1 MDFGSWP
8 RILEWLRTTE
18 DEPGPF
24 DTPRW
29 SLPSHNFPKV
39 QDLYGKIP
47 GIGDQLRR
55 PTSVMRTED
64 TVKEGG
70 YLESVGPVPCLM
82 SSQKVTSKK
91 ERSGYERRL
100 RYKTKDDHYEY
111 KGKTSHEKD
120 SKVTKTKRRRSA
132 KKSRK
137 HTMNDNFHASNVARD
152 RLTLQSNM
160 NLGLFQMGRTSSPV
174 KAQGA
179 GLSFSE
185 VKFLSN
191 KARKDR
197 EAACIYR
204 DKEENRSVCWNPPNQ
219 NLRTYS
225 PLLNTVDQ
233 RARRQASDVFPY
245 EISVFEHGQ
254 RNTMPQTYP
263 NASSQH
269 RHEGSDGISRAA
281 TAYIWPEGAREYS
294 ALDDPEEWC
303 ARQLL
308 SIDLDVQDQNEAIAT
323 VKSTRKYWS
332 LEELKYLLDQRK
344 LLWDSDTYSP
354 VVSTNES
361 AHWRSL
367 KRKRPQSTGEG
378 EPAQSPKTTKKH
390 NSENNAEHY
399 GVFGIPVPNHHDPAS
414 EPSAF
419 LRSSGDTD
427 GVSMHL
433 LHGQPA
439 PASPQAFEQAD
450 IVEPPTS
457 DFTLYASTSS
467 FISSSLHNQKPKSV
481 MQSHDSCGLK
491 EVKTSTASEMIW
503 DYDESPAQFA
513 NRAMPLPR
521 ENCALIAQT
530 LSAAYDVIMH
540 SEQDPLYQIPKH
552 LMLDTSMR
560 DASSGVGGNA
570 NIFPVA
576 DDYHGLPEGLACY
589 WLPGVASDTGTFSH
603 GSSDFAEQKR
613 SLGLS
618 QPNYAGQPQYFT
630 GQFPEAR
637 YSAGEVPKLIMAGAE
652 SIPTAAM
659 VSGLQEDLLGGLK
672 GFWRQ
677 QKLY

>member
-1 MDFGSWP
+1 MGSRSRP
-8 RILEWLRTTE
+8 RILEWLRTIE
-18 DEPGPF
+18 VEPGPF
-24 DTPRW
+24 GTPRW

-39 QDLYGKIP
+39 QDIYGKIP
-47 GIGDQLRR
+47 GIEDQLRR
-55 PTSVMRTED
+55 PTSVMCTED
-64 TVKEGG
+64 TVREGN
-70 YLESVGPVPCLM
+70 YLESEGPVPCLM

-91 ERSGYERRL
+91 GRSGYERRP
-100 RYKTKDDHYEY
+100 RYKTKDNHYEY

-120 SKVTKTKRRRSA
+120 DRVTKTKRRRSA

-160 NLGLFQMGRTSSPV
+160 NLGLFQMGRASSPV
-174 KAQGA
+174 KVQGA
-179 GLSFSE
+179 DLSFSE
-185 VKFLSN
+185 MKFLSN

-204 DKEENRSVCWNPPNQ
+204 GKEENGSVCWNSPNQ
-219 NLRTYS
+219 NLRTCS

-245 EISVFEHGQ
+245 EISVYEHGQ
-254 RNTMPQTYP
+254 RSTMPRTYP

-269 RHEGSDGISRAA
+269 RHEGSDGMSRAA
-281 TAYIWPEGAREYS
+281 TAYTSPESAREYS
-294 ALDDPEEWC
+294 PLDDRGEWC

-323 VKSTRKYWS
+323 IKSTRKYWS

-361 AHWRSL
+361 SHWRSL
-367 KRKRPQSTGEG
+367 KRKRPLSIGEG
-378 EPAQSPKTTKKH
+378 EPAQTLKMTKTH
-390 NSENNAEHY
+390 NSKNNAEYY
-399 GVFGIPVPNHHDPAS
+399 GVIGIPVPNHHDPAS
-414 EPSAF
+414 EPPAL

-427 GVSMHL
+427 GVSMHI
-433 LHGQPA
+433 LHGQSA

-457 DFTLYASTSS
+457 DFTLYPGKSS

-481 MQSHDSCGLK
+481 MQSHYSCGLK
-491 EVKTSTASEMIW
+491 EVKSSTTSEMIW
-503 DYDESPAQFA
+503 DYEESPAQFA

-521 ENCALIAQT
+521 EDCALIAQT

-540 SEQDPLYQIPKH
+540 SGQDPLYQIPKH
-552 LMLDTSMR
+552 LMLDTPMR
-560 DASSGVGGNA
+560 DASSGVGGNG

-576 DDYHGLPEGLACY
+576 DDYHGLPEGLAFY
-589 WLPGVASDTGTFSH
+589 RLLGVASDTGTFSH

-618 QPNYAGQPQYFT
+618 QPNYAGQLQYFT

-637 YSAGEVPKLIMAGAE
+637 YSAGETPEVIMAGTE
-652 SIPTAAM
+652 SKPTAAI

>member
-1 MDFGSWP
+1 
-8 RILEWLRTTE
+8 
-18 DEPGPF
+18 
-24 DTPRW
+24 
-29 SLPSHNFPKV
+29 
-39 QDLYGKIP
+39 
-47 GIGDQLRR
+47 
-55 PTSVMRTED
+55 MRTED
-64 TVKEGG
+64 TVEEGD

-91 ERSGYERRL
+91 ERSGYERRP

-120 SKVTKTKRRRSA
+120 GRVTKTKRRRSA

-152 RLTLQSNM
+152 RLTLQSKM

-174 KAQGA
+174 KVQ
-179 GLSFSE
+179 
-185 VKFLSN
+185 
-191 KARKDR
+191 
-197 EAACIYR
+197 
-204 DKEENRSVCWNPPNQ
+204 
-219 NLRTYS
+219 
-225 PLLNTVDQ
+225 
-233 RARRQASDVFPY
+233 
-245 EISVFEHGQ
+245 
-254 RNTMPQTYP
+254 
-263 NASSQH
+263 
-269 RHEGSDGISRAA
+269 GSDGISRVA
-281 TAYIWPEGAREYS
+281 TAYTWPESAREYS
-294 ALDDPEEWC
+294 ALDDPGEWC

-308 SIDLDVQDQNEAIAT
+308 SIDLSVQDQNEAMAT
-323 VKSTRKYWS
+323 VRSTRKYWS

-354 VVSTNES
+354 IASTNES
-361 AHWRSL
+361 SHWRSL
-367 KRKRPQSTGEG
+367 KRKRPQSIGEG
-378 EPAQSPKTTKKH
+378 EPTQSPKMTKKH
-390 NSENNAEHY
+390 NSKNNAEHY
-399 GVFGIPVPNHHDPAS
+399 GVIGIPVPNHHDSAS
-414 EPSAF
+414 EPPAL

-450 IVEPPTS
+450 IIEPPTS
-457 DFTLYASTSS
+457 DFTLYPGTSS

-481 MQSHDSCGLK
+481 MHSRDFCGLK
-491 EVKTSTASEMIW
+491 EVKSSTASEMIW
-503 DYDESPAQFA
+503 EYDESPAQFA

-521 ENCALIAQT
+521 EDCALIAQT

-540 SEQDPLYQIPKH
+540 SEQDPLYRIPKH
-552 LMLDTSMR
+552 LMLDTPMR
-560 DASSGVGGNA
+560 DASSGVGGNG

-576 DDYHGLPEGLACY
+576 DDYHGLLDGLAFY

-637 YSAGEVPKLIMAGAE
+637 YSAGATPEVIMAGAE
-652 SIPTAAM
+652 SKPTAAM
-659 VSGLQEDLLGGLK
+659 VSGLQEDLLDVAGIPYFQVESGSGQIAVKYSEPFDGLNSPYSDGLWDFVNDLMNTFRTETFNITGPGRVQASLLQGGQRWQSVTLLTNNTIAFSK
-672 GFWRQ
+672 IGFLPTVELNPVESLPGKFRSSNSNYSDIWDLGARVVQ
-677 QKLY
+677 RRGILLQMVP